1 MHSISILRSLCMHPR
16 LLLKNENIFLISHM
30 RGNTSLL
37 SHLLGNHEEI
47 EGYYEMHNGYYSW
60 KSLYRQKLLYL
71 KEHKLKANS
80 HYFFDKIL
88 HNEHE
93 IALTIL
99 KQSKVIIMLRK
110 PEQTIRSI
118 INLYKKNDPEHPY
131 CQAEKATDYYINRLI
146 SIQQQAQ
153 QIPQQYY
160 YLQAENLRIETEGE
174 LKNLQKFLSLKS
186 SISIEY
192 ASMKN
197 TGKEKFGDSSKNITS
212 GKVQKKA
219 TDYSSIS
226 LEKNLADQ
234 AQAVYEKTHNY
245 CQLNSI
251 NYRK

>member
-1 MHSISILRSLCMHPR
+1 MHPR
-16 LLLKNENIFLISHM
+16 LILKNENIFLISHM

-37 SHLLGNHEEI
+37 SHLLGNHDEI

-118 INLYKKNDPEHPY
+118 INLYRKIDSKHPY
-131 CQAEKATDYYINRLI
+131 CQAEQATQYYIDRLQGI
-146 SIQQQAQ
+146 NHQAQ
-153 QIPQQYY
+153 KIPNQFY
-160 YLQAENLRIETEGE
+160 YLPAEMLRTETETE
-174 LKNLQKFLSLKS
+174 LLKIQHYLKLKTP
-186 SISIEY
+186 ISTEY
-192 ASMKN
+192 DVMKN
-197 TGKEKFGDSSKNITS
+197 TGKEKYGDSSQNIST
-212 GKVQKKA
+212 GKVQKHS
-219 TDYSSIS
+219 TDYSNIA
-226 LEKNLADQ
+226 LDTELIEQ
-234 AQAVYEKTHNY
+234 ASQSYQMTTKL
-245 CQLNSI
+245 CQTNTF
-251 NYRK
+251 KE